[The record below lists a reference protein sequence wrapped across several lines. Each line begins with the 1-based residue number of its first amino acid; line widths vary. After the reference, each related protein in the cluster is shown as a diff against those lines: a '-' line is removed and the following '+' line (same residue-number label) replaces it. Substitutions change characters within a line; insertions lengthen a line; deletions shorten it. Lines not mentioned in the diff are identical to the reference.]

1 MGDQPRTAAKV
12 RTAVYVW
19 AILGVLILLGQGLA
33 KLVPVAGQAVF
44 GPLSLTERIALWS
57 FVAVNFYLEG
67 YRGFQLRFVPRVV
80 SRAHYLASAARPPV
94 WTLLLAPL
102 FAMGYFHAKRRARVS
117 AWIVSALIVL
127 AIVAGRHLPHPWRGI
142 VDAGVVAGLGYGTL
156 VFLYQSIQCALTGT
170 TRADAEVPSRLT
182 ERPTAE
188 PSVAGPSAAPRPA
201 ERSPQKTAQPSKM
214 PTDGAPGSETG

>member
-1 MGDQPRTAAKV
+1 MGDQPRTAPKL
-12 RTAVYVW
+12 RTPVYAW

-44 GPLSLTERIALWS
+44 GPLSFGERTVLWL
-57 FVAVNFYLEG
+57 FVAANFYLEG

-80 SRAHYLASAARPPV
+80 SRAHHLATTPRPRT

-102 FAMGYFHAKRRARVS
+102 FAMGYFHAKRRALVS

-127 AIVAGRHLPHPWRGI
+127 AIVAVRHLPHPWRGI

-156 VFLYQSIQCALTGT
+156 VFVYQAILCAITGT
-170 TRADAEVPSRLT
+170 VLADADLPNRTTSDLSQNEL
-182 ERPTAE
+182 
-188 PSVAGPSAAPRPA
+188 
-201 ERSPQKTAQPSKM
+201 PQNDLPQNVAQPSKL
-214 PTDGAPGSETG
+214 PIDGAPGSETG